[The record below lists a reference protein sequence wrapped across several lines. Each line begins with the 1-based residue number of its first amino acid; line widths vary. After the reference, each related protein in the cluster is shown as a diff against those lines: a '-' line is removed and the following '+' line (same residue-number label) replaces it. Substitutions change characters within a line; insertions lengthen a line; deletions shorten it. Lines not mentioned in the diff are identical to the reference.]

1 MNKPVFNPDFYRE
14 LAAENPFGLTLHWR
28 EVEAWFDYIAWPAYK
43 TYGYTRHHRS
53 VRRWWARCTMYDL
66 DRARDA
72 MDNIKLE
79 RAQEEQDQIQPKEQL
94 EATPETHNALR
105 KIMGGRGGEE

>member
-1 MNKPVFNPDFYRE
+1 LDKPVFNPDFYRE
-14 LAAENPFGLTLHWR
+14 LASENPFGLTLHWR

-43 TYGYTRHHRS
+43 TYGYTRHRKA

-72 MDNIKLE
+72 MDNIKVE
-79 RAQEEQDQIQPKEQL
+79 RAQGEQDGL
-94 EATPETHNALR
+94 EGSTENNSSPMNETSLR
-105 KIMGGRGGEE
+105 KIMGGKSES